1 MFILLYYGS
10 VTKGNQIFY
19 IYPRNAIL
27 VDIHLL
33 QVITTKNNENDW
45 S

>member
-27 VDIHLL
+27 VDIHL

>member
-27 VDIHLL
+27 VDIHL
-33 QVITTKNNENDW
+33 QVITNKNNENDW